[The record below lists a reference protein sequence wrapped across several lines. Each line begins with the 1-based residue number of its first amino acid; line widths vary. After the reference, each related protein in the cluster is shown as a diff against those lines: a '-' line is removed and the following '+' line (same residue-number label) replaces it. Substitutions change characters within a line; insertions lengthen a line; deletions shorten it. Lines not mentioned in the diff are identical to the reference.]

1 MSEERARFTPS
12 TMLGDSSMLSTSTS
26 DTSESYESTPR
37 TSQRGKVVKNF
48 LSWKARVPFK
58 SLNIGK
64 SLSKLTPSR
73 NSPQQEERI
82 AVCSYC
88 PLRLEKLVP
97 AFRAAGMH
105 GIYLHNRHLSHST
118 PKTSRRQHRNY
129 KQENEWLLQNVFD
142 SQGNYVFCY
151 SCILAWLEIYQ
162 GRLTKL
168 RKVKWEQNTTPLRM
182 MTKKDVEK
190 EGLFNSVVL
199 PEDTTV
205 SLKEWWQHLATEHLV
220 TVRYPYGHHGLKNKP
235 SNRQDKQIVK
245 VIIYMLNSSQY
256 SVVYIVVII

>member
-1 MSEERARFTPS
+1 MSEERSRFTPLPV
-12 TMLGDSSMLSTSTS
+12 LGNSSMLSTPPS
-26 DTSESYESTPR
+26 DTSDISENTPR

-48 LSWKARVPFK
+48 LSGKARVPFK

-64 SLSKLTPSR
+64 SLSKLTPSG

-82 AVCSYC
+82 AACSFC
-88 PLRLEKLVP
+88 PPQLEKLVP
-97 AFRAAGMH
+97 AFKAAGMH
-105 GIYLHNRHLSHST
+105 GINLHNRHLSHST

-151 SCILAWLEIYQ
+151 SCILAWFEIYQ

-168 RKVKWEQNTTPLRM
+168 RKVKREQNATPLRI
-182 MTKKDVEK
+182 MTKKDVENG
-190 EGLFNSVVL
+190 GLFNNVVL

-205 SLKEWWQHLATEHLV
+205 SLKEWWQPLANEHPV
-220 TVRYPYGHHGLKNKP
+220 TV
-235 SNRQDKQIVK
+235 
-245 VIIYMLNSSQY
+245 
-256 SVVYIVVII
+256 